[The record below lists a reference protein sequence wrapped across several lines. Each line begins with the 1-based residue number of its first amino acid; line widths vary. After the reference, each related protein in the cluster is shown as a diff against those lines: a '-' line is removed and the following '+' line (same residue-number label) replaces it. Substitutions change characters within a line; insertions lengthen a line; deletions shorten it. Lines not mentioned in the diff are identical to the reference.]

1 MHVFVYTASVIA
13 LWVIIVLSA
22 FGIYGCGSGGK
33 EDDTSSTSSASTEVN
48 QCGDVT
54 CNIPAEELEEILD
67 AAEEAGDS
75 VLELAD
81 AADDLT
87 NTGGLDQQVRI
98 AKSSDG
104 GYLKAFVCG
113 CNNTVVE
120 NDNDSVVVSDDD
132 VNTSVSA
139 GGQQQ

>member
-1 MHVFVYTASVIA
+1 MKSVLFFA
-13 LWVIIVLSA
+13 LLLV
-22 FGIYGCGSGGK
+22 GCGTGGK

-67 AAEEAGDS
+67 AAERAGDS

-81 AADDLT
+81 AANDLT

-139 GGQQQ
+139 GAQE

>member
-1 MHVFVYTASVIA
+1 MKSVLFFA
-13 LWVIIVLSA
+13 LLLV
-22 FGIYGCGSGGK
+22 GCGTGGK

-67 AAEEAGDS
+67 AAERAGDS

-81 AADDLT
+81 AANDLT

-113 CNNTVVE
+113 CNNTVVG
-120 NDNDSVVVSDDD
+120 NDNDYGVVSDDD
-132 VNTSVSA
+132 VTTSVSA
-139 GGQQQ
+139 GARE